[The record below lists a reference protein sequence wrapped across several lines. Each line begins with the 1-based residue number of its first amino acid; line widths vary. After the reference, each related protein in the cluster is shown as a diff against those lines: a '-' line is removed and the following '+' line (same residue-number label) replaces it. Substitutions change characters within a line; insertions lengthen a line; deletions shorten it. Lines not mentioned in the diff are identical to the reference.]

1 LWVYLYFSI
10 LRCRSPRYLS
20 EESPDA
26 FTLVLLSERFD
37 EGLLLLRRL
46 LNWDMRDV
54 TYLRLLDSN
63 LAGGM

>member
-1 LWVYLYFSI
+1 
-10 LRCRSPRYLS
+10 
-20 EESPDA
+20 
-26 FTLVLLSERFD
+26 VLLSERFD